1 MTANEIETLA
11 AGVRNAE
18 RRAVARAISLVE
30 SSRPSD
36 AQRAEALLSALYGSA
51 RSARRVAVSGPP
63 GVGKSTLI
71 DVLGVYA
78 LHAGHRVAVLA
89 IDPTSR
95 VSGGSVLGDRTRM
108 TELSRSP
115 AAFVRSSPS
124 GVAGGGISPRSHEVL
139 CVLEAAGYDLIFV
152 ETVGVGQA
160 ELAAVDLVDVLL
172 LVLLAGAGDDIQGIK
187 RGILEHADVVAF
199 NKCEG
204 DNAAATEA
212 ARAQLAAVLSQ
223 LRAGAPAVFGVSALQ
238 QLGISQ
244 LFAGV
249 VARTDE
255 LQASG
260 ELSARRTQRR
270 KAWFLRR
277 LEEAVLARFS
287 QSDEARQRLAQLTT
301 QVERGELLPNAAV
314 RQLLNE

>member
-1 MTANEIETLA
+1 LIDAL
-11 AGVRNAE
+11 GVR
-18 RRAVARAISLVE
+18 
-30 SSRPSD
+30 
-36 AQRAEALLSALYGSA
+36 ALA
-51 RSARRVAVSGPP
+51 
-63 GVGKSTLI
+63 
-71 DVLGVYA
+71 
-78 LHAGHRVAVLA
+78 AGHRVAVLA

-124 GVAGGGISPRSHEVL
+124 GAAGGGISPRSHEVL

-204 DNAAATEA
+204 DNGAATEA
-212 ARAQLAAVLSQ
+212 ARAQLAAVLSL
-223 LRAGAPAVFGVSALQ
+223 LRAGAPSVFGVSALQ
-238 QLGISQ
+238 QLGIPE
-244 LFAGV
+244 LFAGII
-249 VARTDE
+249 ARMSE
-255 LQASG
+255 LEVSG
-260 ELSARRTQRR
+260 ELSARRAQRR
-270 KAWFLRR
+270 KAWFVRR

-287 QSDEARQRLAQLTT
+287 ESDEARQRLAQLTN

-314 RQLLNE
+314 RQLLDD